1 MGHYENV
8 CNRKRFRAFFFSG
21 RGAKV
26 RTQAEGGHL
35 NGTKQSYGDSA
46 AMNESKHAL
55 NYTKR
60 KLCGDGRH
68 HAQMRHGPWKKKKK
82 RKLETPKGDLNL
94 ICPCGVTWRK

>member
-8 CNRKRFRAFFFSG
+8 CNRKRFRDFLFSG

-35 NGTKQSYGDSA
+35 NGSKQSYGDGA

-60 KLCGDGRH
+60 RSKWGWQASCTDE
-68 HAQMRHGPWKKKKK
+68 AWT
-82 RKLETPKGDLNL
+82 LEEEEEEEKEAGNT
-94 ICPCGVTWRK
+94 